1 MENTIN
7 GESASTAAKPVTEAS
22 LETSQPSGK
31 KNTKKTKQP
40 ITPAEAAELLTSALK
55 YCQESGLMVAGYN
68 EGTELMLSI
77 SGLNYVGTVIQPVT
91 LIPPAKPV
99 NVTPAEAE

>member
-7 GESASTAAKPVTEAS
+7 GENASTAAKPVTEAS

-40 ITPAEAAELLTSALK
+40 ITPAEAAELLTSALS
-55 YCQESGLMVAGYN
+55 YCLESGLMVVGYN
-68 EGTELMLSI
+68 EGTELRLSI
-77 SGLNYVGTVIQPVT
+77 SGLEYRDSKIQPVT
-91 LIPPAKPV
+91 LTGEI
-99 NVTPAEAE
+99 NVTPAEVEK

>member
-7 GESASTAAKPVTEAS
+7 GENANMAAKPDTAAN

-31 KNTKKTKQP
+31 KSTKKTKQP

-55 YCQESGLMVAGYN
+55 YCQESGLTVAGYN
-68 EGTELMLSI
+68 EGTELILSI
-77 SGLNYVGTVIQPVT
+77 RGLEYVGTVIQPVT
-91 LIPPAKPV
+91 LIPPAKTV
-99 NVTPAEAE
+99 NVTTEAK